1 MSKRNP
7 STPKPVYLGVYV
19 IGDDLAVQFR
29 LDAGIGTRI
38 MTARVP
44 IEHLLDETVTNEM
57 DRVCRRLLRA
67 KWDRARDTGL
77 W

>member
-1 MSKRNP
+1 
-7 STPKPVYLGVYV
+7 
-19 IGDDLAVQFR
+19 
-29 LDAGIGTRI
+29 